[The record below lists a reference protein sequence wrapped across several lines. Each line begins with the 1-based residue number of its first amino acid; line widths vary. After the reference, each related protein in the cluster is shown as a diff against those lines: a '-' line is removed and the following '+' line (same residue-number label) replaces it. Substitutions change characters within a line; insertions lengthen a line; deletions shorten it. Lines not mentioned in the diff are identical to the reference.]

1 MYYPA
6 LIEKDTV
13 GYAVSFRD
21 IPEALTCADT
31 PEAAAQE
38 AAAALEE
45 AMAFYFEDKRPVPP
59 PSAPQHGEIL
69 VSLPASV
76 YAKVLLLNEMLAQ
89 NVSNSELAR
98 RLHTTPQEM
107 NRITDLAHNTKIDTI
122 GRALNQL
129 GKRLTLD
136 VTPA

>member
-1 MYYPA
+1 
-6 LIEKDTV
+6 
-13 GYAVSFRD
+13 
-21 IPEALTCADT
+21 
-31 PEAAAQE
+31 
-38 AAAALEE
+38 
-45 AMAFYFEDKRPVPP
+45 MAFYFEDKRPVPP

-89 NVSNSELAR
+89 NVGNSELAR

>member
-31 PEAAAQE
+31 TEAAAQE

-59 PSAPQHGEIL
+59 PSAPQQGEIL

-136 VTPA
+136 VTSA

>member
-31 PEAAAQE
+31 TEAAAQE

-45 AMAFYFEDKRPVPP
+45 AMTFYFEDKRPVPP
-59 PSAPQHGEIL
+59 PSAPQQGEIL